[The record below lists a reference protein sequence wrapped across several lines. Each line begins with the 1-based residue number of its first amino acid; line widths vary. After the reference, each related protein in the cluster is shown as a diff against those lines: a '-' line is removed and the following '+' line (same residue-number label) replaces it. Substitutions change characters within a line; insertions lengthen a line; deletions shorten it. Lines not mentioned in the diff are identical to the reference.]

1 MLFAWVFSP
10 SKRTINW
17 KVVLWGVGLQII
29 FGFFIFIVPI
39 GTDFFLFLN
48 NVVIKVIESATT
60 GTRFLFGR
68 LALPPGTKN
77 EFGEES
83 LGFILAFQALPTIV
97 FFASLMGILYYLG
110 IMPRLISLFA
120 RLFSRLMRIS
130 GAEAL
135 CASSNIF
142 VGVESAATIRPYIA
156 RMTPSE
162 LCTVLTAGMSTIA
175 SSVLALYVFIL
186 NKQFPSIAGHL
197 ISASVLSAPAAIVMS
212 KLIMPETDTPETLGI
227 KLAPHYERESSIT
240 ESAINGANAGLR
252 LVAGIVA
259 LLLAFLSLASLVDMF
274 LGGVVYWLNP
284 NINLSLERIFGYI
297 FYPFTIIIGVPIGDA
312 PEVARIIGMRVIGT
326 EVKSYQELSLLMSNE
341 VLRDPR
347 SALLCVYA
355 LCGFAH
361 IASLAIFVGGTSALA
376 PERAKDIAR
385 LGPRALLAAT
395 LACLMTACIAGL
407 FYKEGSVSIL
417 FGTIR

>member
-1 MLFAWVFSP
+1 
-10 SKRTINW
+10 
-17 KVVLWGVGLQII
+17 
-29 FGFFIFIVPI
+29 
-39 GTDFFLFLN
+39 
-48 NVVIKVIESATT
+48 
-60 GTRFLFGR
+60 
-68 LALPPGTKN
+68 
-77 EFGEES
+77 
-83 LGFILAFQALPTIV
+83 
-97 FFASLMGILYYLG
+97 
-110 IMPRLISLFA
+110 
-120 RLFSRLMRIS
+120 
-130 GAEAL
+130 
-135 CASSNIF
+135 
-142 VGVESAATIRPYIA
+142 
-156 RMTPSE
+156 MTPSE

-212 KLIMPETDTPETLGI
+212 KLIMPETGTPETLGI
-227 KLAPHYERESSIT
+227 KLAPHYERESSII

-259 LLLAFLSLASLVDMF
+259 LLLAFLSLASLVDML
-274 LGGVVYWLNP
+274 LGGVGGWLNP

-326 EVKSYQELSLLMSNE
+326 EVKSYQELSLLISNG
-341 VLRDPR
+341 VLREPR
-347 SALLCVYA
+347 SALLSVYA

-417 FGTIR
+417 LGTIR